1 MKNKVLYIFII
12 SIIFIVAFSSINIIY
27 AADNPDSVMNGADK
41 FVQKGEEQ
49 LNVDNKPL
57 QNTSNFIY
65 NLLLAIG
72 IVIAVIVGMVI
83 GIKYMTGSVEEKAE
97 VQKIFV
103 GYAVSCFVLFGA
115 FGIWKFVVNI
125 LLGI

>member
-27 AADNPDSVMNGADK
+27 AADNPDSVMSGADK

-49 LNVDNKPL
+49 LSVDIKPL

-97 VQKIFV
+97 VKTIFV
-103 GYAVSCFVLFGA
+103 GYAISCFVLFGA

>member
-27 AADNPDSVMNGADK
+27 AADNPDNIMDGADK

-103 GYAVSCFVLFGA
+103 GYVVSCFVLFGA